1 MTRSPILLRAE
12 AIRQRD
18 GDHPVRVLLA
28 DDHPV
33 FLDGLRTLCERGGLS
48 VVGTAVNGDDAVDL
62 ARRVRPDVAVL
73 DIAMPRL
80 NGYGAAREVRR
91 VSPATKVILLTGF
104 ADDGQRADAW
114 RTGAS
119 GLIMKCQPPDQMV
132 EAIRSVAK
140 GSIYVASPAQ
150 PVIDWRRQVLEGAT
164 LTPRERQVLQLV
176 AMGKSSKEIAA
187 VLARSV
193 KTVEHH
199 RERMKKKLGV
209 SRTASLVQYAIRSGL
224 LS

>member
-1 MTRSPILLRAE
+1 MLRRTE
-12 AIRQRD
+12 AVHQRG
-18 GDHPVRVLLA
+18 GDHAVRVLLA

-33 FLDGLRTLCERGGLS
+33 FLEGLWRLCKSGGLS
-48 VVGTAVNGDDAVDL
+48 VVATADNGDDAVDL

-73 DIAMPRL
+73 NIAMPRL

-91 VSPATKVILLTGF
+91 VSSGTKVILLTGF
-104 ADDGQRADAW
+104 ADDGALAAAW
-114 RTGAS
+114 RAGAC
-119 GLIMKCQPPDQMV
+119 GLIMKSQPPDQMI
-132 EAIRSVAK
+132 EAIRAVAK

-150 PVIDWRRQVLEGAT
+150 PVIDRRRQVPEGAT
-164 LTPRERQVLQLV
+164 LTPRERQILQLV
-176 AMGKSSKEIAA
+176 AIGKSSKEIAA

>member
-1 MTRSPILLRAE
+1 MLRRTE
-12 AIRQRD
+12 AIHQLD
-18 GDHPVRVLLA
+18 GDRPVRVLLA

-33 FLDGLRTLCERGGLS
+33 FLNGLRTLCETGGLS

-62 ARRVRPDVAVL
+62 ARRVHPDVAVL

-91 VSPATKVILLTGF
+91 VSPGTKVILLTGF
-104 ADDGQRADAW
+104 ADDRQLADAW

-119 GLIMKCQPPDQMV
+119 GLIMKSEPPDQMI
-132 EAIRSVAK
+132 EAIRAVAR
-140 GSIYVASPAQ
+140 GSIYVASSAQ
-150 PVIDWRRQVLEGAT
+150 PVVDRQRQVPEEGT

-199 RERMKKKLGV
+199 RESLKKKLGV
-209 SRTASLVQYAIRSGL
+209 SRIASLVRYAIRSGL